1 MSVNGIRGRRGNDDR
16 VFVCELSVRQ
26 LGLLV
31 DVLGD
36 HIRETEHNS
45 VLFDA
50 DNDWTIDYELAK
62 SRELLTVRHMLYMAD
77 PKEVVADVVSDEE

>member
-1 MSVNGIRGRRGNDDR
+1 MSMRGRRGNDDR
-16 VFVCELSVRQ
+16 MFVVELSVRQ

-36 HIRETEHNS
+36 FIRETEHNS
-45 VLFDA
+45 ELFDA
-50 DNDWTIDYELAK
+50 VNDWTIDYELAK

-77 PKEVVADVVSDEE
+77 PKKEVVDACSDEE

>member
-1 MSVNGIRGRRGNDDR
+1 MSMRGRRGNDDR
-16 VFVCELSVRQ
+16 MFVVELSVRQ

-36 HIRETEHNS
+36 FIRETEHNS
-45 VLFDA
+45 ELFDA
-50 DNDWTIDYELAK
+50 VNDWTIDYELAK

-77 PKEVVADVVSDEE
+77 PKREVVDASSDEE

>member
-1 MSVNGIRGRRGNDDR
+1 MNGRRSGTDR
-16 VFVCELSVRQ
+16 MFVVELSVRQ

-36 HIRETEHNS
+36 FIRETEHNS
-45 VLFDA
+45 ELFDA
-50 DNDWTIDYELAK
+50 VNDWTIDYELAK

-77 PKEVVADVVSDEE
+77 PKEVVDASSDKE